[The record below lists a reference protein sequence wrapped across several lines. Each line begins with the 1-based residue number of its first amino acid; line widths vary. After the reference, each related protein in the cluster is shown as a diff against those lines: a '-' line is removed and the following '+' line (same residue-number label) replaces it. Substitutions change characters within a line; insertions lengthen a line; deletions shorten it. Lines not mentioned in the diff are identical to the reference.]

1 MTLVKFD
8 SNKDV
13 ISKHKPLFDRIAGK
27 IDEDTFILSGGRSS
41 FKSYDITLAILIDTI
56 VHASRGIT
64 ANSVVFMNKQ
74 EDLRDGAFKLFKNV
88 IVNLGMEKVFDWRDK
103 PMHIKYLPNGA
114 EIKFYG
120 LNMQQGKKG
129 NAIPNLIWKWYE
141 ECDQFASSESIKSTD
156 DTLLRNGIK
165 GERIKTAISYNPP
178 KNNHHWIFEYV
189 KNKKALKIH
198 TTYLDDD
205 TGLKIL
211 NDQQL
216 EEIESMKEKDYA
228 WYSWNYL
235 GIVPANAEVD
245 FPSPVFA
252 TESLELTEH
261 DYIFAGIDSATKG
274 KDSTMLCLM
283 AYNTETYTFKL
294 IGFQTFD
301 DEWIDGYTS
310 YKVGA
315 DVTAVLMQANVNSVY
330 IDPAH
335 GQHIIDYVATHSDGI
350 TVGSIDFGSSVS
362 DKAKG
367 KTALAL
373 NKRAEMYLNA
383 SEQLRNRKVVSY
395 CESNE
400 LNRELD
406 ATEFITD
413 ARKIKVIPKD
423 VIKSRIGKSPD
434 YADSFVL
441 CIQAIYDFML

>member
-56 VHASRGIT
+56 VHASRGIV
-64 ANSVVFMNKQ
+64 ANSAVFMNKQ

-88 IVNLGMEKVFDWRDK
+88 IRNLGMENDFITREK
-103 PMHIKYLPNGA
+103 PMLVRYKNGA

-129 NAIPNLIWKWYE
+129 NAVSNLIWKWYE
-141 ECDQFASSESIKSTD
+141 ECDQFDSPETIKSTD

-165 GERIKTAISYNPP
+165 GERIKTALSYNPP
-178 KNNHHWIFEYV
+178 KNKHHWIFEFV
-189 KNKKALKIH
+189 KNKKAMKIH

-205 TGLKIL
+205 TKLGIL
-211 NDQQL
+211 NEQQL
-216 EEIESMKEKDYA
+216 QEIEAMKITDYA
-228 WYSWNYL
+228 WYVWNYL
-235 GIVPANAEVD
+235 GIVPENAEVD
-245 FPSPVFA
+245 FPSPVVS
-252 TESLELTEH
+252 TEKLELTEH

-330 IDPAH
+330 VDPAH

-350 TVGSIDFGSSVS
+350 VVGSIDFGSSVS

-367 KTALAL
+367 KTSLAL
-373 NKRAEMYLNA
+373 NKRAEMYLNT

-400 LNRELD
+400 LSRELD

-413 ARKIKVIPKD
+413 AKKIKVIPKD

>member
-8 SNKDV
+8 SSKDV

-41 FKSYDITLAILIDTI
+41 FKSYGITLAILIDTI
-56 VHASRGIT
+56 VHASKGIV
-64 ANSVVFMNKQ
+64 ANSAVFMNKQ

-88 IVNLGMEKVFDWRDK
+88 IQNLGMEKDFIWRDK
-103 PMHIKYLPNGA
+103 PMFIRYKNGA

-141 ECDQFASSESIKSTD
+141 ECDQFDSPEAIQTTD
-156 DTLLRNGIK
+156 DTLLRNGVK
-165 GERIKTAISYNPP
+165 GERIKTALSYNPP
-178 KNNHHWIFEYV
+178 KNKHHWIFEYV
-189 KNKKALKIH
+189 KNKKGLKIH
-198 TTYLDDD
+198 TTYKDDD
-205 TGLKIL
+205 TKLGIL
-211 NDQQL
+211 NEQQL
-216 EEIESMKEKDYA
+216 EVIESMKETDNA
-228 WYSWNYL
+228 WYTWNYL
-235 GIVPANAEVD
+235 GIVPDGAEVD
-245 FPSPVFA
+245 FPSPIV
-252 TESLELTEH
+252 SHDKLELTEH

-274 KDSTMLCLM
+274 KDRTKLCLM

-294 IGFQTFD
+294 IGFQSFD

-315 DVTAVLMQANVNSVY
+315 DITAVLMQANVNAVY

-335 GQHIIDYVATHSDGI
+335 GQHIIDYVVTHSDGI

-362 DKAKG
+362 ENAKG
-367 KTALAL
+367 KTVLAI

-395 CESNE
+395 CETSE
-400 LNRELD
+400 LTKELD

-423 VIKSRIGKSPD
+423 IIKSRIGKSPD
-434 YADSFVL
+434 YADCFVL

>member
-1 MTLVKFD
+1 MTLVQFD

-56 VHASRGIT
+56 VHASRGIVT
-64 ANSVVFMNKQ
+64 NSAVFMNKQ

-88 IVNLGMEKVFDWRDK
+88 IRNLGMEKDFITREK
-103 PMHIKYLPNGA
+103 PMLVRYKNGA

-129 NAIPNLIWKWYE
+129 NAVSNLIWKWYE
-141 ECDQFASSESIKSTD
+141 ECDQFDSPETIKSTD

-165 GERIKTAISYNPP
+165 GERIKTALSYNPP
-178 KNNHHWIFEYV
+178 KNKHHWIFEFV

-205 TGLKIL
+205 TKLGIL
-211 NDQQL
+211 NEQQL
-216 EEIESMKEKDYA
+216 QEIESMKITDYA
-228 WYSWNYL
+228 WYVWNYL
-235 GIVPANAEVD
+235 GIVPENAEVD
-245 FPSPVFA
+245 FPSPVVA
-252 TESLELTEH
+252 TEKLELTEH

-373 NKRAEMYLNA
+373 NKRAEMYLNT

-400 LNRELD
+400 LSKELD

>member
-13 ISKHKPLFDRIAGK
+13 ISKHKPLFDRVANK

-41 FKSYDITLAILIDTI
+41 FKSYDVTLAILIDTI
-56 VHASRGIT
+56 VHASKGIV

-88 IVNLGMEKVFDWRDK
+88 IINLGMEKDFETREK
-103 PMHIKYLPNGA
+103 PMLVRYKNGA

-129 NAIPNLIWKWYE
+129 NAVPNLIWKWYE
-141 ECDQFASSESIKSTD
+141 ECDQFDSSESIQSTD

-178 KNNHHWIFEYV
+178 KNSHHWIFEFV
-189 KNKKALKIH
+189 KNKKGMKIH
-198 TTYLDDD
+198 TTYKDDD
-205 TGLKIL
+205 TQLGIL
-211 NDQQL
+211 NEQQL
-216 EEIESMKEKDYA
+216 EVIESMKITDNS
-228 WYSWNYL
+228 WYTWNYL
-235 GIVPANAEVD
+235 GIVPTNAEVD
-245 FPSPVFA
+245 FPSPVPA
-252 TESLELTEH
+252 TEALELTEH

-274 KDSTMLCLM
+274 KDSTELCLI
-283 AYNTETYTFKL
+283 AYNTETYEFKL
-294 IGFQTFD
+294 IGFQSFD

-315 DVTAVLMQANVNSVY
+315 DVTAVLMQANVNAVN

-335 GQHIIDYVATHSDGI
+335 GQHIIDYVMTHSDGI
-350 TVGSIDFGSSVS
+350 VVGSIDFGGSVS
-362 DKAKG
+362 DKARG

-383 SEQLRNRKVVSY
+383 SEQLRNRKVISY
-395 CESNE
+395 CDIAE
-400 LNRELD
+400 LVKELD

-413 ARKIKVIPKD
+413 AKKIKVIPKD

-434 YADSFVL
+434 YADCFVL

>member
-56 VHASRGIT
+56 VHASRGIV
-64 ANSVVFMNKQ
+64 ANSAVFMNKQ

-88 IVNLGMEKVFDWRDK
+88 IRNLGMEKDFITREK
-103 PMHIKYLPNGA
+103 PMLVRYKNGA

-129 NAIPNLIWKWYE
+129 NAVSNLIWKWYE
-141 ECDQFASSESIKSTD
+141 ECDQFDSPETIKSTD

-165 GERIKTAISYNPP
+165 GERIKTALSYNPP
-178 KNNHHWIFEYV
+178 KNKHHWIFEFV
-189 KNKKALKIH
+189 KKKKAMKIH

-205 TGLKIL
+205 TKLGIL
-211 NDQQL
+211 NEQQL
-216 EEIESMKEKDYA
+216 QEIEAMKITDYA
-228 WYSWNYL
+228 WYVWNYL
-235 GIVPANAEVD
+235 GIVPENAEVD
-245 FPSPVFA
+245 FPSPVVA
-252 TESLELTEH
+252 TEKLELTEH

-330 IDPAH
+330 VDPAH

-350 TVGSIDFGSSVS
+350 VVGSIDFGSSVS

-367 KTALAL
+367 KTSLAL
-373 NKRAEMYLNA
+373 NKRAEMYLNT

-400 LNRELD
+400 LSRELD

-413 ARKIKVIPKD
+413 AKKIKVIPKD

>member
-8 SNKDV
+8 SSKDV
-13 ISKHKPLFDRIAGK
+13 ISKHKPLFDSVAKK

-56 VHASRGIT
+56 VHASKGIV
-64 ANSVVFMNKQ
+64 ANSAVFMNKQ

-88 IVNLGMEKVFDWRDK
+88 INNLGMEKDFITREK
-103 PMHIKYLPNGA
+103 PMLVRYKNGA

-129 NAIPNLIWKWYE
+129 NAVSNLIWKWYE
-141 ECDQFASSESIKSTD
+141 ECDQFDSPETIQTTD

-189 KNKKALKIH
+189 KNKKGLKIH

-205 TGLKIL
+205 TNLGIL
-211 NDQQL
+211 NEQQL
-216 EEIESMKEKDYA
+216 QEIESMKETDHA
-228 WYSWNYL
+228 WYVWNYL
-235 GIVPANAEVD
+235 GIVPSSAEID
-245 FPSPVFA
+245 FPSPIA
-252 TESLELTEH
+252 STENLELDEH
-261 DYIFAGIDSATKG
+261 DYIFAGIDSATRG

-315 DVTAVLMQANVNSVY
+315 DVTAVLMQTNVNSVY
-330 IDPAH
+330 VDPAH

-350 TVGSIDFGSSVS
+350 TVGSIDFGSSIS
-362 DKAKG
+362 DKSRG
-367 KTALAL
+367 KTALAI

-395 CESNE
+395 CEANE
-400 LNRELD
+400 LIKELD

-413 ARKIKVIPKD
+413 AKKIKVIAKD

-441 CIQAIYDFML
+441 CIQAIYDFIL

>member
-1 MTLVKFD
+1 MTLIKFD

-13 ISKHKPLFDRIAGK
+13 ISKHKPLFDRVANK

-56 VHASRGIT
+56 IHASKGIV

-88 IVNLGMEKVFDWRDK
+88 IQNLGMEKEFTWREK
-103 PMHIKYLPNGA
+103 PMHIKYKNGA

-141 ECDQFASSESIKSTD
+141 ECDQFASQESIQSTD

-189 KNKKALKIH
+189 KNKKGMKIH

-205 TGLKIL
+205 TNLGIL
-211 NDQQL
+211 NEQQL
-216 EEIESMKEKDYA
+216 EEIESMKLIDNA
-228 WYSWNYL
+228 WYTWNYL
-235 GIVPANAEVD
+235 GIVPSSAEVD
-245 FPSPVFA
+245 FPSPIISHDA
-252 TESLELTEH
+252 LELNEH

-294 IGFQTFD
+294 IGFQSFD
-301 DEWIDGYTS
+301 DEWVDGYTS

-350 TVGSIDFGSSVS
+350 TVGSIDFGSGVS
-362 DKAKG
+362 ENAKG

-395 CESNE
+395 SDISG
-400 LNRELD
+400 LVKELD
-406 ATEFITD
+406 ATEFVTD

-423 VIKSRIGKSPD
+423 IIKSRIGKSPD
-434 YADSFVL
+434 YADAFVL
-441 CIQAIYDFML
+441 CVQAVYDFML